1 MTRFLGMSL
10 LLCACG
16 GDKGSDT
23 DTNDTNSSTDDRF
36 SEYVYVTEAPTGE
49 QSCFTG
55 GADAN
60 DWIVDTLADDVV
72 QSATMS
78 GEVIDFETDDPVEE
92 ATVDIFFS
100 NSMSG
105 SADISIESDS
115 AGSFSAGGFLTCTP
129 YAYRTYTDPA
139 LGDTKVTIQANRI
152 EGNGSDISNSFNSVS
167 AATYA
172 VIPSLLGVS
181 PDVDKGVV
189 AGTAYDCNGDAY
201 SGAQVVVRDADGN
214 IPESLVVKYFVD
226 NFPNRNQE
234 WTSDDGLFV
243 AINVPEGDWVI
254 ETWVS
259 DGAGG
264 HHLMGEAPVQV
275 YADSINLSNVYV
287 GYESGLSYPDSCLGD
302 APIDTGDPVDTGD
315 TGSPA
320 PVDSDGDGFDDT
332 EDCDDG
338 NAAINPG
345 AYEVLE
351 DGIDNNCN
359 PDDDADFCLAYEGTC
374 GTAIAD
380 CATWYSSAAAGSPG
394 DATGATQACYVYHYN
409 VATTMTEQ
417 AMLDAH
423 CAHAAGLAD
432 ANGSI
437 YCVEDP
443 DIDGDGSPASL
454 DCDDTDAAINPNA
467 AEIPDNGVDENCD
480 PSDDTTSK

>member
-1 MTRFLGMSL
+1 MTRLFGMSL

-36 SEYVYVTEAPTGE
+36 SEFVYVTEAPTGE
-49 QSCFTG
+49 LSCFTG
-55 GADAN
+55 GAEANSWIEDTVSADAIQ
-60 DWIVDTLADDVV
+60 DATL
-72 QSATMS
+72 S

-92 ATVDIFFS
+92 ASVDIFFS

-105 SADISIESDS
+105 SADISAESDS
-115 AGSFSAGGFLTCTP
+115 AGSFSVSGFKTCTA

-152 EGNGSDISNSFNSVS
+152 EGNSTDISSSFNSVS

-226 NFPNRNQE
+226 DFPNRNQE

-259 DGAGG
+259 DEAGG
-264 HHLMGEAPVQV
+264 HILMGEAPVQV

-287 GYESGLSYPDSCLGD
+287 GYNTALSFPDSCLGD
-302 APIDTGDPVDTGD
+302 APVDTGNPEDTGD
-315 TGSPA
+315 TGGSA
-320 PVDSDGDGFDDT
+320 PVDSDADGIVFG
-332 EDCDDG
+332 EDCDDNDNTVG
-338 NAAINPG
+338 GPTTWYADADGDTFGDPNNSTESCTQPSGYVADNTDCNDDATDANADGTADGSLINP
-345 AYEVLE
+345 
-351 DGIDNNCN
+351 D
-359 PDDDADFCLAYEGTC
+359 
-374 GTAIAD
+374 
-380 CATWYSSAAAGSPG
+380 
-394 DATGATQACYVYHYN
+394 
-409 VATTMTEQ
+409 
-417 AMLDAH
+417 
-423 CAHAAGLAD
+423 
-432 ANGSI
+432 
-437 YCVEDP
+437 
-443 DIDGDGSPASL
+443 
-454 DCDDTDAAINPNA
+454 A
-467 AEIPDNGVDENCD
+467 AEIPDNDIDENCD